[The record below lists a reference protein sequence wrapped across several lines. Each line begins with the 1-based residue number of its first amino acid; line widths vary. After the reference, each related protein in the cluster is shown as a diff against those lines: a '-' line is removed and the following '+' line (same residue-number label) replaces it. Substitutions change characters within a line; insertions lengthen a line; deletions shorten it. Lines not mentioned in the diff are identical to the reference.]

1 MAKAKSIARWTV
13 SWRFGDGSTETMPV
27 ADLEGSLQRQYHAMA
42 TSDDPLLA
50 DAGRRRLRE
59 AAENA
64 AAQQIAN
71 MQRAD
76 ISKRA
81 RSSHRGDLK
90 EIIQSVMRAEKTRGT
105 DFKTFMSRWEKGVL
119 NGLRCQPEGGNN
131 YLIEDENDIDGHQ
144 RKYTWGTLQT
154 YYSQS

>member
-1 MAKAKSIARWTV
+1 MKKEKSIARWTV
-13 SWRFGDGSTETMPV
+13 SWRFGDGSTEAMPA
-27 ADLEGSLQRQYHAMA
+27 ADLEESLQRQYHAMA
-42 TSDDPLLA
+42 SSDDPLLA

-64 AAQQIAN
+64 AAQQIAD

-76 ISKRA
+76 ISKRP
-81 RSSHRGDLK
+81 RSSKRGDLK
-90 EIIQSVMRAEKTRGT
+90 EKIQAAMRVEKTRGT
-105 DFKTFMSRWEKGVL
+105 DFKTFMKCWSQEPQ
-119 NGLRCQPEGGNN
+119 NGLRCEPEGED

-144 RKYTWGTLQT
+144 RKYTWGTLQA

>member
-13 SWRFGDGSTETMPV
+13 SWRFGDGSTEAMPA
-27 ADLEGSLQRQYHAMA
+27 ADLEESLQRQYHAMA
-42 TSDDPLLA
+42 SSDDPLLA

-64 AAQQIAN
+64 AAQQIAD

-76 ISKRA
+76 ISKRP
-81 RSSHRGDLK
+81 RSSERGSLK
-90 EIIQSVMRAEKTRGT
+90 EKIQSAMRAEKTRGT
-105 DFKTFMSRWEKGVL
+105 DFKTLMSRWEQEVL
-119 NGLRCQPEGGNN
+119 NGLRCQPEGED

-144 RKYTWGTLQT
+144 RKYTWGTLQA